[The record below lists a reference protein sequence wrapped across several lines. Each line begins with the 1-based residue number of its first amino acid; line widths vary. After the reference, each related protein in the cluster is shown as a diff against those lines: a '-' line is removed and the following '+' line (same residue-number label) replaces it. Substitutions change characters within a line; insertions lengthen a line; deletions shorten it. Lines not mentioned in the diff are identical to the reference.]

1 MNGNRISTMKEHD
14 FISGETPLPPAPF
27 DGKVILA
34 SGSPRRRE
42 LLRLIVP
49 EFDIAPSREV
59 NEDYDSGTPA
69 EEISGLLSLRKSMAY
84 DDLITAGTLLITAD
98 TLVICDGRVLGKPH
112 TPAGAAG
119 MLRLL
124 SGRAHTVVT
133 GVTLA
138 TESGRKTFSE
148 TTLVHFSELND
159 SEIEEYISRFRPF
172 DKAGAYGIQ
181 EWIGCI
187 GIRGIDGCFYN
198 VMGLPLHTLYHEI
211 RKISR
216 S

>member
-1 MNGNRISTMKEHD
+1 MKDNNRLSQGI
-14 FISGETPLPPAPF
+14 PLPPAPF
-27 DGKVILA
+27 NGKVILA

-59 NEDYDSGTPA
+59 NEDYTPGTAADEIPA
-69 EEISGLLSLRKSMAY
+69 ILSRRKSSAY
-84 DDLITAGTLLITAD
+84 DDLIGDDTLLITAD
-98 TLVICDGRVLGKPH
+98 TLVICDGRILGKPDS
-112 TPAGAAG
+112 PDNAAE

-124 SGRAHTVVT
+124 SGRAHTVIT

-138 TESGRKTFSE
+138 TKGRRETFSE
-148 TTLVHFSELND
+148 HTLVHFSELSD
-159 SEIEEYISRFRPF
+159 GDIEEYITRFKPF

-198 VMGLPLHTLYHEI
+198 VMGLPLHALYREI
-211 RKISR
+211 RKINR